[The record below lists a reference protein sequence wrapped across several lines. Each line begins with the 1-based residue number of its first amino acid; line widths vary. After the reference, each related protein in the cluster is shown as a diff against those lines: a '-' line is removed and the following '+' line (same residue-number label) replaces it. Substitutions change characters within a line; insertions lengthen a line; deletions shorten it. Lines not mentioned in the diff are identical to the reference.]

1 MDGVHFAD
9 GFDTPDR
16 LAFGLGAPQLITVV
30 AGCLLA
36 FGLLHAPLPAA
47 VAVPVAMVIVAVAA
61 ALGWFRIAGRPA
73 LDWVLFASRHLL
85 GPRSGVLVVATA
97 PHRAAPTPLPE
108 PDPRTAAANAQNA
121 VSVPA
126 GVAPAPPSAPTSSK
140 IIRLPGATGGRDGTR
155 GGSAPR
161 RGARRVVFFS
171 LKGGTGRTTLSTEIA
186 TWAAACDVTNGTVIV
201 DCDVRSACVGSRL
214 GMANRGITDYA
225 VASPDE
231 RRLDEFLSMHHT
243 GLRVLLGPARSTNP
257 DWPVN
262 PLVLR
267 EVLRELDLSG
277 ASVVVV
283 DVAPEMNSLT
293 VAALRA
299 ADDIYVVVVPT
310 ATGIQDAY
318 RTTEQLRRIG
328 LRDHL
333 RYVVNRADGRVDL
346 GVAMADLGGEVVAEV
361 PEDAALVDAENTHY
375 PAVLSGTGAAA
386 FELRRFA
393 GLCAPSAYAAAR

>member
-1 MDGVHFAD
+1 MDGIHFAD

-16 LAFGLGAPQLITVV
+16 LAFGLEAPQLVTVV

-61 ALGWFRIAGRPA
+61 ALGWLRIAGRPA
-73 LDWVLFASRHLL
+73 LDWALFASRHLL
-85 GPRSGVLVVATA
+85 GPRRGVLVVATE
-97 PHRAAPTPLPE
+97 PRGRGGTPLPE
-108 PDPRTAAANAQNA
+108 PPTLDTTARL
-121 VSVPA
+121 PA
-126 GVAPAPPSAPTSSK
+126 GGVAGAPAVTPPHPSSSN
-140 IIRLPGATGGRDGTR
+140 IIRLPGATRGRVGTC
-155 GGSAPR
+155 GGSTPR
-161 RGARRVVFFS
+161 RGARRIVFFS
-171 LKGGTGRTTLSTEIA
+171 LKGGTGRTTLSTEVA
-186 TWAAACDVTNGTVIV
+186 TWAAACDVSRGTVIV
-201 DCDVRSACVGSRL
+201 DCDLRSACVGSRL
-214 GMANRGITDYA
+214 GMAHRGITDYA

-231 RRLDEFLSMHHT
+231 RRLDEFVTMHHT
-243 GLRVLLGPARSTNP
+243 GLRVLLGPSRSTNP

-262 PLVLR
+262 PPVLR

-293 VAALRA
+293 LAALRA

-310 ATGIQDAY
+310 ATGIHDAY

-328 LRDHL
+328 LRDRL
-333 RYVVNRADGRVDL
+333 RYVVNRADSRVDMS
-346 GVAMADLGGEVVAEV
+346 VAMADLGGEVIAEV
-361 PEDAALVDAENTHY
+361 AEDAALVDAENTHC

-393 GLCAPSAYAAAR
+393 GICAPTAYAAAR